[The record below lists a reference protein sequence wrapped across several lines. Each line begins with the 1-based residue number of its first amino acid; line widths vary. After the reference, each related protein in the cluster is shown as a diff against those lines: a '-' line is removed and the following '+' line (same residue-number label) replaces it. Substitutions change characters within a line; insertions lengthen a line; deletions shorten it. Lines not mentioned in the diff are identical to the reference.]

1 MRVRSVISA
10 SAAAC
15 MASGMPAAHADP
27 DPVGPIA
34 AAFGAREA
42 IQQISLSPDGTRVAL
57 IVPTNGRGEALKVAD
72 LVAGGNPKTI
82 LNASGNP
89 DHLTNCHWSTT
100 ARLVCQMVTVA
111 DDGYNVLGF
120 SRAIAI
126 DSDGGKMK
134 MLTAPDNYRALDVMQ
149 DGGTVIDWTADG
161 APGSVLMT
169 RKFVPE
175 VTTGTHMANDSDGL
189 GVERLD
195 TVTLARHRVEQPRSG
210 AVEYISDG
218 RGVVR
223 IAGTQS
229 KTSLGYDAAAISY
242 SYRKPGDQSWQPLS
256 RLTFGAGGASGFNP
270 YAVDPSLNVVFGF
283 DDKDGRTA
291 LYKIA
296 LDGSL
301 KRDVVLARADVDI
314 DQLIQIGRQKR
325 VVGASYAT
333 DRRETAFFDP
343 ALRVLAASLRKA
355 LPGQPLITFVDA
367 SNDEGK
373 LLLFAGSDVDPGRY
387 YVLDRNTRQMA
398 EVLPARPQLA
408 KTTLSSV
415 KPITFR
421 AADGAMIPGYLTL
434 PAGSTGKGLP
444 AIVMPHGGPGARDE
458 WGFDWLSQ
466 FFAARG
472 FAVLQ
477 PNFRGSTG
485 YGSAWFQKNGFQ
497 SWRTAIGDVDDA
509 GRWLVSQ
516 GIAAP
521 DKLAIVGW
529 SYGGYA
535 ALQSSVLDPGLFKA
549 IVAIA
554 PVTDL
559 DSLREESRNYT
570 NFKMVD
576 TFIGQGP
583 HVRAGSPA
591 RNADKIKVPVLLFH
605 GDKDRNVGVG
615 ESRLMATRL
624 KAVGGK
630 VELVEFAGLDHQ
642 LNDATARTT
651 MLTKA
656 DTFLR
661 TSLGM

>member
-1 MRVRSVISA
+1 MPPA
-10 SAAAC
+10 QAA
-15 MASGMPAAHADP
+15 P
-27 DPVGPIA
+27 DPVGPTA
-34 AAFGAREA
+34 AAFGARQA
-42 IQQISLSPDGTRVAL
+42 IRQISLSPDGTHVAL
-57 IVPTNGRGEALKVAD
+57 VVPTNGRGEALQIAD
-72 LVAGGNPKTI
+72 LVAGGNPRTI
-82 LNASGNP
+82 LTASGNP
-89 DHLTNCHWSTT
+89 DHLANCHWSTT
-100 ARLVCQMVTVA
+100 TRLVCQMVTVA
-111 DDGYNVLGF
+111 DDGYNILGF
-120 SRAIAI
+120 SRALAI

-134 MLTAPDNYRALDVMQ
+134 MLTASSSARALDVMQ

-161 APGSVLMT
+161 AAGSVLMT

-175 VTTGTHMANDSDGL
+175 VTTGTHMANESDGL
-189 GVERLD
+189 AVERID
-195 TVTLARHRVEQPRSG
+195 TVTLARRTVEQPRGG
-210 AVEYISDG
+210 AIDYISDG
-218 RGVVR
+218 QGVVR
-223 IAGTQS
+223 IVGTRS
-229 KTSLGYDAAAISY
+229 KTGIGYDAATISY
-242 SYRKPGDQSWQPLS
+242 SYRKPGDRSWQPLS
-256 RLTFGAGGASGFNP
+256 RLTISAGGGSGFDP
-270 YAVDPSLNVVFGF
+270 YAVDPTLNAVFGF
-283 DDKDGRTA
+283 DDKDGRQA

-301 KRDVVLARADVDI
+301 KREVVLARPDVDI
-314 DQLIQIGRQKR
+314 DQLIRIGRQRR

-333 DRRETAFFDP
+333 DRRETEFFDP
-343 ALRVLAASLRKA
+343 ALRMLAASLRKA

-367 SNDEGK
+367 SSDERK
-373 LLLFAGSDVDPGRY
+373 LMLFAGSDVDPGRY
-387 YVLDRNTRQMA
+387 YLLDRATRQMA
-398 EVLPARPQLA
+398 EILPARPQLA
-408 KTTLSSV
+408 KTPLASV
-415 KPITFR
+415 KPISFR
-421 AADGAMIPGYLTL
+421 AADGTMIPGYLTV
-434 PAGSTGKGLP
+434 PAGSTGQGLP

-516 GIAAP
+516 GIATP

-535 ALQSSVLDPGLFKA
+535 ALQSSVVDPGLFKA

-559 DSLREESRNYT
+559 DSLREESRNYSS
-570 NFKMVD
+570 FKMVD
-576 TFIGQGP
+576 AFIGQGP
-583 HVRAGSPA
+583 HIREGSPA

-624 KAVGGK
+624 KSAGGK

-642 LNDATARTT
+642 LDDATARTT

-656 DTFLR
+656 DAFLR